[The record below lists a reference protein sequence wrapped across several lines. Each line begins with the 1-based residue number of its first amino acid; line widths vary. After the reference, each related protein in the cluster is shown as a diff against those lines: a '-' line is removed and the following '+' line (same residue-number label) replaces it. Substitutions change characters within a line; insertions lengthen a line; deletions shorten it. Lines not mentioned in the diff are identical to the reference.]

1 MTAWLDTVKKTFKE
15 GRVKNANYK
24 LKDALRDAKKVY
36 KKGEVAVVKVARKTK
51 KAIKRRLKKYSNK
64 KKSRK
69 NRKSRRKY
77 KKKGGEGHDGD
88 DVETNVNTT
97 ESEE

>member
-36 KKGEVAVVKVARKTK
+36 KKGEVAVVNVARKTK

-77 KKKGGEGHDGD
+77 RKKGGESHGD
-88 DVETNVNTT
+88 DETNVDIT

>member
-64 KKSRK
+64 KNQERIVKVVVNIERK
-69 NRKSRRKY
+69 VEKVMVMMRRM
-77 KKKGGEGHDGD
+77 
-88 DVETNVNTT
+88 
-97 ESEE
+97 